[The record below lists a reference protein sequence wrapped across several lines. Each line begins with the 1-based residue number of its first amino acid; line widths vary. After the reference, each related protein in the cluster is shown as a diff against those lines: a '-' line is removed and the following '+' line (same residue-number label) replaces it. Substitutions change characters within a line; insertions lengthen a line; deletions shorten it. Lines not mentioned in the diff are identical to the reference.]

1 MCARGVMLMVTVAGH
16 REKAGALVRWKGAVH
31 KAWAQEGRLYQQKQ
45 RSNSLT
51 TTEGA
56 VTTPHTSRYYLRVVM
71 VIVMMVVVVV
81 VDTALTAPPLLCST
95 PSNLSPP

>member
-71 VIVMMVVVVV
+71 MVVV

>member
-31 KAWAQEGRLYQQKQ
+31 KAWARERLSPQKQ

-51 TTEGA
+51 TTGDA
-56 VTTPHTSRYYLRVVM
+56 IYNATHIW
-71 VIVMMVVVVV
+71 VIPQ
-81 VDTALTAPPLLCST
+81 DTISG
-95 PSNLSPP
+95 